1 MQSAKLGR
9 NDPCP
14 CGSGKKFKKCC
25 GEMQEF
31 LEPHADPFTRM
42 GNLMTG
48 VKVKLDQFYDR
59 EIKRA
64 RRELQKH
71 FLRFTLEGNLPR
83 DHESL
88 FSDWLWFD
96 QLDDDGDTMAYL
108 YLKNNGNYMETPLKD
123 ALAAMNLSYLSVYEV
138 VSSDG
143 LILELRD
150 IFLDRK
156 CEVILKEPWQPGN
169 EELSVLLMGRVVRM
183 TDGNIFSGMVLMLQ
197 EDDEQKE
204 FLIQHLQHAGELQGD
219 TAVNLLKFKGEI
231 VYGLF
236 DHAYKKTHVTL
247 NHMEAASISEE
258 AKDKLLQGLGPS
270 YHLVYAAAGFQWF
283 APAASNE
290 GYNRIAVSD
299 QYVLTSHEVL
309 QDLNEWKQLRQEL
322 LPSQDFVVLSDRFQM
337 NPPPPELAQLWFTM
351 AKDRECEAWLATPH
365 AELVGKTPSEVL
377 DEENGRQRL
386 SKMLDEMSSRM
397 ENEEARELL
406 DYMRMRIQ

>member
-1 MQSAKLGR
+1 MQSAKVGR

-25 GEMQEF
+25 GELQDF
-31 LEPHADPFTRM
+31 LEPNADPFTRM

-96 QLDDDGDTMAYL
+96 QLDDDGDTLAYL
-108 YLKNNGNYMETPLKD
+108 YLKSNGNYMETPLKD

-156 CEVILKEPWQPGN
+156 CEVILKEPWQPDN
-169 EELSVLLMGRVVRM
+169 QDLSVLLMGRVVRM
-183 TDGNIFSGMVLMLQ
+183 ADGNVFSGMVLMLQ

-204 FLIQHLQHAGELQGD
+204 FMIEHLQHAGELQED
-219 TAVNLLKFKGEI
+219 TIVNLLKFKGEI

-247 NHMEAASISEE
+247 NHMEAAIIDAA
-258 AKDKLLQGLGPS
+258 AKEKLLQSLSAS
-270 YHLVYAAAGFQWF
+270 YNLLHAAAGFQWL
-283 APAASNE
+283 APAASKD

-299 QYVLTSHEVL
+299 QYIVTSHEVL
-309 QDLNEWKQLRQEL
+309 QDLNEWKQLRQKL
-322 LPSQDFVVLSDRFQM
+322 LTDQDFVVLSDRFLT
-337 NPPPPELAQLWFTM
+337 NPPPPDLAKLWFTM
-351 AKDRECEAWLATPH
+351 VKDRECEAWLATPH
-365 AELVGKTPSEVL
+365 AELDGKTPSEVL

-386 SKMLDEMSSRM
+386 NKMLDEMSTRM

-406 DYMRMRIQ
+406 DYMRIRI